1 MPNYLELNYSK
12 EEYDVN
18 MFPQKLCDYIIDNY
32 FNYTNKSPKTLLDI
46 GSGKGS
52 ALVGFKRRGLEVN
65 GIDKREECLEILSDF
80 DIRDC
85 NFENEKFPFEDNT
98 FDYVYSKSVLEHVFN
113 TQNIVE
119 ETYRVLKPGGIT
131 VQLTPDWLSDYKIF
145 WDDPTHVKPF
155 TRKGLQNAF
164 ELNHFSNVKSER
176 FYMLPFIW
184 KYPWLIILVKLLA
197 LMPTKYKWKD
207 KQELKQRVLIRHS
220 KERMLLVSAMKPKDE

>member
-18 MFPQKLCDYIIDNY
+18 MFPQKLCDYIIENY
-32 FNYTNKSPKTLLDI
+32 FIYTNKSPKTLLDI

-65 GIDKREECLEILSDF
+65 GIDKRDECLEILSDF

-85 NFENEKFPFEDNT
+85 NLENEKFPFEDNT
-98 FDYVYSKSVLEHVFN
+98 FDYVYSKSVLEHVYN
-113 TQNIVE
+113 TQNIIE

-184 KYPWLIILVKLLA
+184 KYPWLTFLVKVIA
-197 LMPTKYKWKD
+197 LMPAKYKWKD
-207 KQELKQRVLIRHS
+207 EQELKQRVLIRHS
-220 KERMLLVSAMKPKDE
+220 KERMLLVSAVKPKDG